1 MPNTQIVV
9 QHAEETAF
17 LWTLR
22 SRAIAAPHYLLKDL
36 SALDERIE
44 AHLDGLRIA
53 GDVGW
58 RLCQTNL
65 ANDGPGEVFAL
76 SVLAFGAGHGERM
89 RDAVNA
95 GCASPKIWPGLVSA
109 LGWLE
114 YESVSP
120 WLEMLLKAR
129 SALHRRVAIAA
140 CAIHRRDPG
149 AVLTFSVDDP
159 DILLRARA
167 LRAVGELKR
176 HDLADHLKPHLNDE
190 DDVCKFWAAWS
201 LTLLGMRD
209 QSHLLLRFAQS
220 GHILSIPALQLGLR
234 ALSPVDSRRW
244 LSSFSAEPDS
254 AWLTIV
260 GAGVIGDPATVPW
273 LINKMSSP
281 ALARL
286 AGEAFTMITGI
297 DLNDHGLYE
306 NALPSSDGE
315 SPDPGDREE
324 ESLNYES
331 DLPWPSPNL
340 VAKWW
345 DQNRGAFVPGTR
357 YLLGQPIS
365 TRSALDVLARGSQ
378 RQRSAAALE
387 LALLE
392 PTNALWEIR
401 SPGRRQRKLLP
412 APV

>member
-1 MPNTQIVV
+1 
-9 QHAEETAF
+9 
-17 LWTLR
+17 
-22 SRAIAAPHYLLKDL
+22 
-36 SALDERIE
+36 
-44 AHLDGLRIA
+44 
-53 GDVGW
+53 
-58 RLCQTNL
+58 
-65 ANDGPGEVFAL
+65 VFAL
-76 SVLAFGAGHGERM
+76 GVLAFGAGQGERM

-95 GCASPKIWPGLVSA
+95 GCASPKTWPGLVSA

-114 YESVSP
+114 YDNVSP
-120 WLEMLLKAR
+120 WLEVLLKAR

-140 CAIHRRDPG
+140 CAMHRRDPG
-149 AVLTFSVDDP
+149 AVLALSVDDP
-159 DILLRARA
+159 DALLRARA

-176 HDLADHLKPHLNDE
+176 HDLADCLKPHLNDE

-201 LTLLGMRD
+201 LTLLGTRD

-220 GHILSIPALQLGLR
+220 GHILSIPALQVGLR
-234 ALSPVDSRRW
+234 ALSLADSRRW

-260 GAGVIGDPATVPW
+260 GAGIIGDPATVPW
-273 LINKMSSP
+273 LINKMNSP

-286 AGEAFTMITGI
+286 AGEAFMMITGI
-297 DLNDHGLYE
+297 GLNDHGLHQE
-306 NALPSSDGE
+306 APSTPDDE
-315 SPDPGDREE
+315 SADSGDQEQQ
-324 ESLNYES
+324 SLDYES

-345 DQNRGAFVPGTR
+345 DQNRDAFASGTR
-357 YLLGQPIS
+357 YLMGQPIS
-365 TRSALDVLARGSQ
+365 ARAMLDVLVRGTQ

-401 SPGRRQRKLLP
+401 SPGSRQRKLL
-412 APV
+412 AA